1 MAESQSFDVTVIGSG
16 PGGYVAAIR
25 AAQLGLKTAIV
36 EKDAALGGT
45 CLHVGCIPTKAL
57 LHTADVLE
65 TAQDAARF
73 GVTTGKVG
81 LDLDAMHKYRTDV
94 IRRQAKGVEY
104 LMKKNNI
111 TVLAGHGR
119 LKGPGRVE
127 VTPAKGTPQ
136 AIATRQVILAM
147 GSAAK
152 LLPGLKVDGRRV
164 VTSTE
169 ALTLPSVPKTML
181 VLGAGAV
188 GVEFASIYAR
198 FGSTVTLVEMLPR
211 VLPIEDEEIS
221 AEMQKALKKRGIEAR
236 VGTKVEDV
244 KVGEREVEVKV
255 SSPKGSE
262 RLKAEVLL
270 VAVGRRPVTED
281 AGLDTTKVA
290 LDRGFV
296 KVDPM
301 MRTSEPSIYAIG
313 DIVPTAMLAHLASH
327 EGIVAAEAIA
337 GRKPRPINYDHVP
350 NATYC
355 EPQVASIGLTEA
367 AAKGR
372 GHQVKIGRFPFPP
385 LGKGRILNAQEGF
398 VKLVGA
404 EKYDELLG
412 VHIIGPDATELI
424 GEGGVAL
431 QLEAT
436 VEDLHE
442 AIHAHPTLSE
452 AMGEAALA
460 LHARG
465 IHL

>member
-1 MAESQSFDVTVIGSG
+1 VAESQSFDVTVIGSG

>member
-1 MAESQSFDVTVIGSG
+1 
-16 PGGYVAAIR
+16 
-25 AAQLGLKTAIV
+25 
-36 EKDAALGGT
+36 
-45 CLHVGCIPTKAL
+45 
-57 LHTADVLE
+57 
-65 TAQDAARF
+65 
-73 GVTTGKVG
+73 
-81 LDLDAMHKYRTDV
+81 
-94 IRRQAKGVEY
+94 
-104 LMKKNNI
+104 
-111 TVLAGHGR
+111 
-119 LKGPGRVE
+119 
-127 VTPAKGTPQ
+127 
-136 AIATRQVILAM
+136 
-147 GSAAK
+147 
-152 LLPGLKVDGRRV
+152 
-164 VTSTE
+164 
-169 ALTLPSVPKTML
+169 ML

-198 FGSTVTLVEMLPR
+198 FGSTVTIVEMLPR

-262 RLKAEVLL
+262 TLKAEVLL

-367 AAKGR
+367 AAKAR

-424 GEGGVAL
+424 AEGGIAL

>member
-1 MAESQSFDVTVIGSG
+1 VAESQSFDVTVIGSG

-25 AAQLGLKTAIV
+25 AAQLGLKTAVV

-65 TAQDAARF
+65 MAQDAARF

-127 VTPAKGTPQ
+127 VTPAKGAPET
-136 AIATRQVILAM
+136 ITTKQVILAM

-169 ALTLPSVPKTML
+169 ALVLPSVPKTML

-198 FGSTVTLVEMLPR
+198 FGATVTIVEMLPR

-221 AEMQKALKKRGIEAR
+221 AEMQKALKKRGIDAR
-236 VGTKVEDV
+236 TGSKVEDV

-262 RLKAEVLL
+262 TLKAEVLL
-270 VAVGRRPVTED
+270 CAVGRRPVTED

-301 MRTSEPSIYAIG
+301 MRTTEPSIYAIG

-337 GRKPRPINYDHVP
+337 GKKPRPINYDHVP

-367 AAKGR
+367 AAKAR
-372 GHQVKIGRFPFPP
+372 GHQVKVGRFPIPP

-431 QLEAT
+431 RLEAT
-436 VEDLHE
+436 VEDLFE

>member
-1 MAESQSFDVTVIGSG
+1 VADPQSFDVTVIGSG

-36 EKDAALGGT
+36 EKYAALGGT

-65 TAQDAARF
+65 TAKDAARF
-73 GVTTGKVG
+73 GVTTGSVG
-81 LDLDAMHKYRTDV
+81 LDLAAMHKYRTDV

-119 LKGPGRVE
+119 LKGPGKVE
-127 VTPAKGTPQ
+127 VKPESGAAQT
-136 AIATRQVILAM
+136 IATRHVILAT

-152 LLPGLKVDGRRV
+152 LLPGLKVDGKRIL
-164 VTSTE
+164 TSTE
-169 ALTLPSVPKTML
+169 ALLLERVPKSMI

-198 FGSTVTLVEMLPR
+198 FGAQVTIVEMLPR

-221 AEMQKALKKRGIEAR
+221 AEMLKALKKRGIEVR
-236 VGTKVEDV
+236 VATKVEEV
-244 KVGEREVEVKV
+244 KPAEKGVEVKV
-255 SSPKGSE
+255 TSEKGSDV
-262 RLKAEVLL
+262 LKGETLL
-270 VAVGRRPVTED
+270 VAVGRRPLTED
-281 AGLDTTKVA
+281 VGLDTTKVQ

-296 KVDPM
+296 KVDAM
-301 MRTSEPSIYAIG
+301 MRSSEPAIYAIG
-313 DIVPTAMLAHLASH
+313 DIVPTPMLAHLASH
-327 EGIVAAEAIA
+327 EGMVAAEAIA

-350 NATYC
+350 NATYSDP
-355 EPQVASIGLTEA
+355 EVASVGLTEA
-367 AAKGR
+367 AAKSR
-372 GHQVKIGRFPFPP
+372 GHKVKVGKFPIPP

-398 VKLVGA
+398 VKLVGD
-404 EKYDELLG
+404 ERYDELLG
-412 VHIIGPDATELI
+412 VHIIGPKATELI
-424 GEGGVAL
+424 AEGGTAL
-431 QLEAT
+431 QLEST